1 MLPPGV
7 LEEAS
12 QSACISPS
20 RHAQVLGSPLRS
32 PLVLPELSNM
42 SFEDILK
49 LQKKVGTK
57 VYNKV
62 AYGSDQSADGC
73 KKNRRLNRNR

>member
-1 MLPPGV
+1 MLPPGG

-12 QSACISPS
+12 
-20 RHAQVLGSPLRS
+20 HQVLGS

-42 SFEDILK
+42 SFEDILE
-49 LQKKVGTK
+49 LQKTVGTK

-62 AYGSDQSADGC
+62 AYGGDQRTDGR